1 MAEVKE
7 LVIQTRLG
15 PRTISAERIIDF
27 PRGIIGFEDL
37 HRFTLLQIKADSPFL
52 ILQSIDDPEQGLLVA
67 DPYSFMERYEI
78 KVGDTEQKILQ
89 LQDRKDVAVLVTV
102 TIPPGRPENTT
113 LNLTGPVIINTVSR
127 VGMQIPQTD
136 ASLPSHYLLS
146 EKT

>member
-1 MAEVKE
+1 MAEIKE
-7 LVIQTRLG
+7 HVIQTRLG

-52 ILQSIDDPEQGLLVA
+52 ILQSIDEPEQGLLVA

-78 KVGDTEQKILQ
+78 KVGDMEQKILQ
-89 LQDRKDVAVLVTV
+89 LEDRKDVAVLVTV

-113 LNLTGPVIINTVSR
+113 LNLTGPVIINTVTR

-136 ASLPSHYLLS
+136 TTLPSHYLLS
-146 EKT
+146 EKN

>member
-15 PRTISAERIIDF
+15 SRTVAAERIIHF
-27 PRGIIGFEDL
+27 PRGIIGFEQL

-52 ILQSIDDPEQGLLVA
+52 ILQSIDDPQQGLLVA

-89 LQDRKDVAVLVTV
+89 LQDRKHVAVLVTV
-102 TIPPGRPENTT
+102 TIPAGRPQDTT
-113 LNLTGPVIINTVSR
+113 LNLSGPVVINTVTR
-127 VGMQIPQTD
+127 VGLQIPQTD
-136 ASLPSHYLLS
+136 AELPSHFLLS
-146 EKT
+146 ERI

>member
-15 PRTISAERIIDF
+15 PRKISAERIIHF
-27 PRGIIGFEDL
+27 PRGIIGFENL
-37 HRFTLLQIKADSPFL
+37 QRFTLLQIKEDSPFL

-78 KVGDTEQKILQ
+78 KVGDSEQKILQ

-113 LNLTGPVIINTVSR
+113 LNLSGPVIINTVTR
-127 VGMQIPQTD
+127 VGLQIPQTD
-136 ASLPSHYLLS
+136 ATLPSHFLLS

>member
-15 PRTISAERIIDF
+15 QRTIAAERILHF
-27 PRGIIGFEDL
+27 PRGIIGFEQL

-52 ILQSIDDPEQGLLVA
+52 MLQSIDDPEQGLLVT

-89 LQDRKDVAVLVTV
+89 LQDRKHVAVLVTV
-102 TIPPGRPENTT
+102 TIPAGRPQDTT
-113 LNLTGPVIINTVSR
+113 LNLSGPIVINTVTR
-127 VGMQIPQTD
+127 VGLQVPQTD
-136 ASLPSHYLLS
+136 TELPSHYQLS
-146 EKT
+146 PKT

>member
-113 LNLTGPVIINTVSR
+113 LNLTGPVIINTVSK

-136 ASLPSHYLLS
+136 AALPSHYLLS
-146 EKT
+146 EKN

>member
-1 MAEVKE
+1 MAEIKE
-7 LVIQTRLG
+7 FVIQTRLG

-27 PRGIIGFEDL
+27 PRGIVGFEDL

-52 ILQSIDDPEQGLLVA
+52 ILQSIDEPEQGLLVA

-78 KVGDTEQKILQ
+78 KVGDMEQKILQ
-89 LQDRKDVAVLVTV
+89 LEDRKDVAVLVTV

-113 LNLTGPVIINTVSR
+113 LNLTGPVIINTVTR

-136 ASLPSHYLLS
+136 TSLPSHYLLS